1 MTAPGSDSPM
11 ADLLRLAGV
20 PEAEIVAAAESGL
33 LALLAVESQVL
44 TDLHY
49 DVADVARLTG
59 LDEDRIR
66 ILWGA
71 LGFAGPHPGERI
83 FNQTDV
89 EQFRDVAAL
98 VDSGLADPEVVIQ
111 LTRVLG
117 SSLARIANAQAE
129 LLATR
134 DETSELALN
143 DGAQW
148 FGDRFGDVLV
158 QVWRRHLQ
166 LAARSRLTGNVG
178 SGTADEAPTQTIG
191 FADLVGFTALSQQLD
206 SASLAGVVD
215 RFEAV
220 AFASIGSHGGRVV
233 KMIGDEVM
241 FAIEDP
247 VAAAHCALDL
257 AESYHQ
263 ADDLSDVRVGLAR
276 GVAIDRDGDL
286 FGPPVNLASRITAI
300 AYPGSVVVDDA
311 MYEALRDL
319 DDFDLRAM
327 LPRRLKNI
335 GLVRL
340 HVLRQADDRG
350 HRAERRQRRRA
361 RVAELIGD
369 AVTSLVDDD
378 DDGDDEGEDG

>member
-20 PEAEIVAAAESGL
+20 PEEEIVAAADSGL
-33 LALLAVESQVL
+33 LAVLAVESQVL
-44 TDLHY
+44 TDLQY

-158 QVWRRHLQ
+158 KVWRRHLPPAAASPGTSG
-166 LAARSRLTGNVG
+166 AAR
-178 SGTADEAPTQTIG
+178 PTRPRPRR
-191 FADLVGFTALSQQLD
+191 
-206 SASLAGVVD
+206 SASPTSSGSPPSPSSSTAPRWPASSTASKRWRSRASD
-215 RFEAV
+215 PTAV
-220 AFASIGSHGGRVV
+220 GW
-233 KMIGDEVM
+233 
-241 FAIEDP
+241 
-247 VAAAHCALDL
+247 
-257 AESYHQ
+257 
-263 ADDLSDVRVGLAR
+263 
-276 GVAIDRDGDL
+276 
-286 FGPPVNLASRITAI
+286 
-300 AYPGSVVVDDA
+300 
-311 MYEALRDL
+311 
-319 DDFDLRAM
+319 
-327 LPRRLKNI
+327 
-335 GLVRL
+335 
-340 HVLRQADDRG
+340 
-350 HRAERRQRRRA
+350 
-361 RVAELIGD
+361 
-369 AVTSLVDDD
+369 
-378 DDGDDEGEDG
+378 